1 MSRLVTGRRKVI
13 AMMRGNIN
21 LGKKFGMEKMTTSG
35 IYYKEEQYY
44 EIGIENKLFLF
55 EESC

>member
-1 MSRLVTGRRKVI
+1 MSPLVTGRRKVI
-13 AMMRGNIN
+13 TIMHGNVN
-21 LGKKFGMEKMTTSG
+21 LAKKFGMEKMTTSG

-44 EIGIENKLFLF
+44 EIDIENKLFLF